1 MKQKILN
8 LNFNG
13 YKPVNKMSYKQRL
26 FELYKFI
33 DNEEN
38 INYDGNIEKPFLI
51 SLQEIIPGKDRK
63 YLKQLAFL
71 FPEYYLVE
79 PVAFTEKNYRSA
91 INILLIKRDQVEEY
105 KTEVITTNDS
115 YSLLYNY
122 VHVVLKNGTLLSVI
136 NAHIPQTSDFGGKP
150 EWYVQ
155 KRFKLHKTFCEDI
168 LKQCQ
173 THQKENFILLGDLN
187 ETYDSAFIED
197 IKKIGYHSST
207 DPKVMTYYHNMLSPT
222 SAIDYILY
230 SPALCLNRVYKTIV
244 NNSICVQQLLTDHCL
259 LIDQVNL

>member
-33 DNEEN
+33 DNKEN

-71 FPEYYLVE
+71 FPEYYLIE
-79 PVAFTEKNYRSA
+79 PVAFTENYRSA
-91 INILLIKRDQVEEY
+91 INILMINKEMVAEY
-105 KTEVITTNDS
+105 KTEVISTNES

-122 VHVVLKNGTLLSVI
+122 VHILLKNGTNFSVI
-136 NAHIPQTSDFGGKP
+136 NAHIPQVSAFGGSP
-150 EWYVQ
+150 EWYVK
-155 KRFKLHKTFCEDI
+155 KRIKLHKTFCEDI

-173 THQKENFILLGDLN
+173 ARKKENLIVLGDLN
-187 ETYDSAFIED
+187 ETSNSAFIED
-197 IKKIGYHSST
+197 IKKSGII
-207 DPKVMTYYHNMLSPT
+207 P
-222 SAIDYILY
+222 
-230 SPALCLNRVYKTIV
+230 
-244 NNSICVQQLLTDHCL
+244 QQIQRL
-259 LIDQVNL
+259 

>member
-1 MKQKILN
+1 MKLLN

-13 YKPVNKMSYKQRL
+13 FRPVNKMSYKQRL

-33 DNEEN
+33 DDEEN
-38 INYDGNIEKPFLI
+38 INYDGNIKPFLI
-51 SLQEIIPGKDRK
+51 SLQEIIPGKDKK
-63 YLKQLAFL
+63 YLKQLEFL

-91 INILLIKRDQVEEY
+91 INILLIKREQIAEY
-105 KTEVITTNDS
+105 KTEVISSNED

-122 VHVVLKNGTLLSVI
+122 VHIVLKNGTNFSVI
-136 NAHIPQTSDFGGKP
+136 NAHIPQVSAFGGNP
-150 EWYVQ
+150 EWYVK
-155 KRFKLHKTFCEDI
+155 KRIKLHKTFCEDI

-173 THQKENFILLGDLN
+173 ARKKENLIVLGDLN
-187 ETYDSAFIED
+187 EVPDSEFVEE

-230 SPALCLNRVYKTIV
+230 SPALCLNQVYKTIV
-244 NNSICVQQLLTDHCL
+244 DNSICVKQLLTDHCL
-259 LIDQVNL
+259 LIGQVNL